1 MAEIFQKKGLHH
13 QQNHGIRIHIMS
25 GFRFP
30 FFCALLCISSMTLVS
45 CKAILQFEVKNLTS
59 HTCTISCGDTVLSVT
74 SGETIDLP
82 LPQEFFQRNKTPK
95 LVISNAKGEEI
106 IVENCQTLSE
116 ISKGRH
122 SRSFGSLWMVPHIT
136 ETLTIHLNQDGKMSL

>member
-1 MAEIFQKKGLHH
+1 M
-13 QQNHGIRIHIMS
+13 HIMS

-30 FFCALLCISSMTLVS
+30 FFCALLGISSMTLVS

-74 SGETIDLP
+74 SGETIALP
-82 LPQEFFQRNKTPK
+82 LPQEFFQDNTNTKI
-95 LVISNAKGEEI
+95 VISNAKGEEI
-106 IVENCQTLSE
+106 ILENCQTLSQ
-116 ISKGRH
+116 ISKGRR